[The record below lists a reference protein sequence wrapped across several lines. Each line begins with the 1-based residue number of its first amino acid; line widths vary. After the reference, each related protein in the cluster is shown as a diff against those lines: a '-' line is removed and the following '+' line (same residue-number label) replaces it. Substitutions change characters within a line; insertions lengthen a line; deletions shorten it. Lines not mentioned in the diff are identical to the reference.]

1 MAIADTNVVKVLQE
15 DGIKNIDEK
24 KLRKYENITSIN
36 VDEIR
41 KDLGMGSWAAR
52 LVFNDI
58 FGGVLIQQQPGE
70 GNRRHYHKYADENW
84 IILDGEWE
92 WYIEG
97 REKKKVKKGD
107 FVLVPKGTWHQ
118 IKCVGKGPGLRYA
131 ITQPDVEH
139 IYSD

>member
-1 MAIADTNVVKVLQE
+1 MKIADTNVVKVLND
-15 DGIKNIDEK
+15 DGIKDINEK

-41 KDLGMGSWAAR
+41 KDLGMGSWAVR

-97 REKKKVKKGD
+97 CEKKKVKKGD
-107 FVLVPKGTWHQ
+107 FVLVPRGTWHQ
-118 IKCVGKGPGLRYA
+118 IKCVGKGVGLRYA

>member
-24 KLRKYENITSIN
+24 KLRKYENTTVIG

-41 KDLGMGSWAAR
+41 KDLGMGSWAVR

-58 FGGVLIQQQPGE
+58 FSGVLIQQQPGE
-70 GNRRHYHKYADENW
+70 GNRRHYHKSSDESW
-84 IILDGEWE
+84 YILDGEWE
-92 WYIEG
+92 WFIEG
-97 REKKKVKKGD
+97 SEKLKVKKGD
-107 FVLVPKGTWHQ
+107 FILAPKGKWHNS
-118 IKCVGKGPGLRYA
+118 KCVGKATGLKFS
-131 ITQPDVEH
+131 ISPPNVEH

>member
-1 MAIADTNVVKVLQE
+1 MKIADTNVVKVLND
-15 DGIKNIDEK
+15 DGIKDINEK

-41 KDLGMGSWAAR
+41 KDLGMGSWAVR

-97 REKKKVKKGD
+97 CEKKKVKKGD
-107 FVLVPKGTWHQ
+107 FVLVPRGTWHQ

-131 ITQPDVEH
+131 ITQPDAEH